1 MCKMQGQVMVHC
13 PGFSETLVLAAK
25 VTFTAEEMR
34 GLLVTRRQGDIADI
48 RYFSRH
54 CRGMLGPAA
63 NR

>member
-1 MCKMQGQVMVHC
+1 MQDQGPVHC

-34 GLLVTRRQGDIADI
+34 GLLVTRRQGDISDI

-54 CRGMLGPAA
+54 CRGMLGSTV
-63 NR
+63 NRHRS

>member
-1 MCKMQGQVMVHC
+1 MQGQVMVHYC
-13 PGFSETLVLAAK
+13 PGFSESLVLAAK

-34 GLLVTRRQGDIADI
+34 GLLVTRRLGDISDI